1 MHVRF
6 FDDKSFAGEAAMRS
20 HYAAVRRRLFP
31 TPAPAV
37 RVPLAPPRQSD
48 QARPMSDR
56 VSARIARHKRTVAA
70 VAELKDAKDDAERV
84 IRMSAAHFGV
94 SIDDIVSAKKTRTFV
109 DARFVA
115 AFLMTEVY
123 RCLAV
128 KTEFRQGWSWIAPRL
143 NRDHTTIMHA
153 VRRVEN
159 SPRLLEHARKVRN
172 QLLSHLTDGAHYV
185 QGSHYVRVDPEA
197 FTLKRRAFSF
207 DLEA

>member
-1 MHVRF
+1 MHVKF
-6 FDDKSFAGEAAMRS
+6 FDHKTFASAAAMRS

-31 TPAPAV
+31 PAPVV

-56 VSARIARHKRTVAA
+56 VRARIARCKRIVAA
-70 VAELKDAKDDAERV
+70 SAQLKDAKDDAERV

-94 SIDDIVSAKKTRTFV
+94 SIDDIVGTNKTATFR

-115 AFLMTEVY
+115 AFLMAEIY
-123 RCLAV
+123 RSLAI
-128 KTEFRQGWSWIAPRL
+128 KTQFRQGWSWIAPRL

-159 SPRLLEHARKVRN
+159 SPRLLEHARRVRN
-172 QLLSHLTDGAHYV
+172 EVLNHLIDGAHYV
-185 QGSHYVRVDPEA
+185 ANESFVRVDPEA
-197 FTLKRRAFSF
+197 YTLKRTAIR
-207 DLEA
+207 LEA